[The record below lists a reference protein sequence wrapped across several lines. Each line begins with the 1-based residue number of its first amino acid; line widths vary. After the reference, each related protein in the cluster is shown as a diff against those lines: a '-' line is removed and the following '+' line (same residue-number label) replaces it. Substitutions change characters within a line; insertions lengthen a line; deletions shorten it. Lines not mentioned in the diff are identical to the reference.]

1 MPKPRKLSVAENQR
15 LKRQLIRR
23 LRVVAIVAVIGA
35 VSAGVLI
42 SWSSCSRFRKTSW

>member
-15 LKRQLIRR
+15 LKRQLVRR

-42 SWSSCSRFRKTSW
+42 SWEQLCNRPPTTP